1 MEDQL
6 NLNNAERDEL
16 TRLPGV
22 GPAMADRIMAARPF
36 ETVDD
41 LLGVSGVG
49 PALFDR
55 LGPLVTIAN
64 ADTQEDVIYLGSEV
78 GEGTATDADQ
88 ASIEALAEA
97 PVEDSVDVPDEVKTQ
112 LEGEPIP
119 LAPEEETFDDA
130 EAEQDEG
137 PEMAESIPREKA
149 IVPVKDEKSDKEP
162 ASKPPKPV
170 TWGQTFLIA
179 GACSFVAFIL
189 AVLLSLGILGSI
201 NSGLSYASS
210 AQFQS
215 LNRQLNKLDSQI
227 EIMLEDTDSLRSR
240 LDNLES
246 MTGKI
251 DGLDA
256 DVQQLITD
264 MATTGEV
271 IDGINATILGIVD
284 NNDRFQTFLQGLGEL
299 MDTLISEPPE
309 AP

>member
-1 MEDQL
+1 MKDQI

-22 GPAMADRIMAARPF
+22 GLAMADRIMAARPF

-55 LGPLVTIAN
+55 LQPLVTLAN
-64 ADTQEDVIYLGSEV
+64 ADTQEDVIYLGTEV

-88 ASIEALAEA
+88 ATIEGPGEG
-97 PVEDSVDVPDEVKTQ
+97 PVEDSVEVPDEVKTQ
-112 LEGEPIP
+112 FEGEPVA
-119 LAPEEETFDDA
+119 LAPEEGTFDDA

-137 PEMAESIPREKA
+137 PEVAESIPREKA
-149 IVPVKDEKSDKEP
+149 IVPVKNEESDKEP
-162 ASKPPKPV
+162 ASKPTKHV
-170 TWGQTFLIA
+170 TWGQTFLVA

-215 LNRQLNKLDSQI
+215 LNRQLNNLGSQI
-227 EIMLEDTDSLRSR
+227 EILLEDTDSLRTR

-256 DVQQLITD
+256 DVQQLIAE

-271 IDGINATILGIVD
+271 IDEMNATILDIVD
-284 NNDRFQTFLQGLGEL
+284 SNDRFQTFLQGLGEL
-299 MDTLISEPPE
+299 MDTLISEPKE

>member
-1 MEDQL
+1 MEDQI

-16 TRLPGV
+16 THLPGV
-22 GPAMADRIMAARPF
+22 GLAMADRIMAARPF

-55 LGPLVTIAN
+55 LQPLVTLED
-64 ADTQEDVIYLGSEV
+64 ADTQEDVIYLGTEV
-78 GEGTATDADQ
+78 GGGTATDMDQ
-88 ASIEALAEA
+88 AAIDAS
-97 PVEDSVDVPDEVKTQ
+97 VEDSVEIPDEVKTRF
-112 LEGEPIP
+112 EEEPVD
-119 LAPEEETFDDA
+119 LTPEEETLDDVG
-130 EAEQDEG
+130 AEQDEG
-137 PEMAESIPREKA
+137 PEVAESIPREKA

-162 ASKPPKPV
+162 TSKPQKPV
-170 TWGQTFLIA
+170 TWGQTFLVA

-215 LNRQLNKLDSQI
+215 LNRQLNNLNSQI
-227 EIMLEDTDSLRSR
+227 DIMLEDTDSLRAR

-256 DVQQLITD
+256 DVQQLIAE

-271 IDGINATILGIVD
+271 IDEMNATILDIVD
-284 NNDRFQTFLQGLGEL
+284 SNDRFQTFLQGLGEL
-299 MDTLISEPPE
+299 MDTLINEPQE